1 MAMPEEFRDIL
12 YPFMKTDPQT
22 HQWSP
27 SAAPGEN
34 TEGLQF
40 HDFSVEFSSGTWDF
54 CNEFPNLC
62 TDYEYSI
69 YDPDVWFD
77 DWGEYLTPFDYKGAE
92 LAGEAERISGEQAL
106 LSGKEGRGQVLQG
119 YAAANLG
126 DSFYGKI
133 VGDLL
138 GEQDLSK
145 YLTNITTTES
155 RKNLMRDFKSGAY
168 KELGAIAKDAFDF
181 TDADP
186 YGWVGTPTT
195 QDFVESDWSQYLLT
209 SDEFLSGDQALYAE
223 GAPLPQEF
231 VEAKEREWLWNQY
244 GMGEEFDPA
253 VYSEMTSDQ
262 AEEYL
267 PPETYEEYLEEEELS
282 FDFSN
287 PEEWT
292 EAQEAVIGYTSV
304 EWLEEHCVDYPNSG
318 LCV

>member
-1 MAMPEEFRDIL
+1 MPEEFRDIL

-22 HQWSP
+22 YEWSP

-62 TDYEYSI
+62 TNYEYSV
-69 YDPDVWFD
+69 YNPDAWFD
-77 DWGEYLTPFDYKGAE
+77 DWGEYLTPFDYKGVE

-155 RKNLMRDFKSGAY
+155 RKNLIRDFKSDVY
-168 KELGAIAKDAFDF
+168 SELGVIAKDAFDF
-181 TDADP
+181 TDSSWVDP

-195 QDFVESDWSQYLLT
+195 QDFVESDWNQSLLAIDDYQT
-209 SDEFLSGDQALYAE
+209 LYDQ
-223 GAPLPQEF
+223 GVPLPQEF

-244 GMGEEFDPA
+244 GMGEFDPA
-253 VYSEMTSDQ
+253 VYSEITGDQ
-262 AEEYL
+262 ASDLYGEGWEE
-267 PPETYEEYLEEEELS
+267 
-282 FDFSN
+282 
-287 PEEWT
+287 
-292 EAQEAVIGYTSV
+292 
-304 EWLEEHCVDYPNSG
+304 
-318 LCV
+318 